1 MNKILLPIDF
11 SENSDNAVNY
21 ACQIALDGDFELELV
36 HVFSQHSNTYLNAQS
51 ETPLH
56 DPRIKEAE
64 INMKSVLNK
73 IGNTYPRIKVS
84 STFRDGNL
92 YDEIKKLTSAYDY
105 SAIIM
110 GTKGASGLE
119 ALFIG
124 SNTYDTI
131 LNTKTP
137 VFAIPA
143 NASTF
148 KKNKIG
154 LLCNFK
160 EGEIT
165 ALSQAIPLLKSNFHL
180 VLIHVNS
187 TDKAINEIDNELQT
201 WIGRLEGEFGQLDIS
216 YTIKPQTLFMRQ
228 RESIA
233 QAITSVLIDEQ
244 VDILILTKSKKS
256 VFRQLS
262 ESNVIKKMAF
272 DIQIPTFFS
281 RVNKD

>member
-1 MNKILLPIDF
+1 
-11 SENSDNAVNY
+11 
-21 ACQIALDGDFELELV
+21 
-36 HVFSQHSNTYLNAQS
+36 
-51 ETPLH
+51 
-56 DPRIKEAE
+56 
-64 INMKSVLNK
+64 
-73 IGNTYPRIKVS
+73 
-84 STFRDGNL
+84 
-92 YDEIKKLTSAYDY
+92 
-105 SAIIM
+105 

-137 VFAIPA
+137 VFAIPI
-143 NASTF
+143 NATGF

-160 EGEIT
+160 EGEVK
-165 ALSQAIPLLKSNFHL
+165 ALAQAMPLLKNNFHL

-187 TDKAINEIDNELQT
+187 TDKAINEIDNELRT
-201 WIGRLEGEFGQLDIS
+201 WIEKLEGEFGKLDIS

-228 RESIA
+228 KESVS

-262 ESNVIKKMAF
+262 ETNVIKKMAF
-272 DIQIPTFFS
+272 DIQIPTFFA
-281 RVNKD
+281 RVDKD

>member
-11 SENSDNAVNY
+11 SENSENATDY

-36 HVFSQHSNTYLNAQS
+36 HVFSQHSNTYLNAQND
-51 ETPLH
+51 TPLH
-56 DPRIKEAE
+56 DPRIKDAE
-64 INMKSVLNK
+64 ISMKSVLEKIENK
-73 IGNTYPRIKVS
+73 YPEIKLS

-92 YDEIKKLTSAYDY
+92 YDEIKKLTNAYDY
-105 SAIIM
+105 SAIVM

-137 VFAIPA
+137 VFAIPI
-143 NASTF
+143 NATGF

-160 EGEIT
+160 EGEIK
-165 ALSQAIPLLKSNFHL
+165 ALAQAMPLLKNNFHL

-187 TDKAINEIDNELQT
+187 TDKAINEIDNELRT
-201 WIGRLEGEFGQLDIS
+201 WIEKLEGEFGKLDIS

-228 RESIA
+228 KE
-233 QAITSVLIDEQ
+233 
-244 VDILILTKSKKS
+244 
-256 VFRQLS
+256 
-262 ESNVIKKMAF
+262 
-272 DIQIPTFFS
+272 
-281 RVNKD
+281 